1 MKAKSRII
9 NILLGMAVASVL
21 ISCSKSTISKE
32 TYVQV
37 MTDLGCHMTTETAPA
52 ATAIFA
58 KHGVTQADIDA
69 FRTDAREEV
78 LTAATKIAD
87 NVAKCFNVT
96 Q

>member
-1 MKAKSRII
+1 MNQSRMT
-9 NILLGMAVASVL
+9 NLLMSLAIAGVL
-21 ISCSKSTISKE
+21 MSCSKSTISKE

-37 MTDLGCHMTTETAPA
+37 MTELGCQMTTETAPA
-52 ATAIFA
+52 AKAIFA
-58 KHGVTQADIDA
+58 KHSVTQADIDA

-78 LTAATKIAD
+78 LTAATIIAD

>member
-1 MKAKSRII
+1 MTQTRMM
-9 NILLGMAVASVL
+9 NLLMAMAIASVL
-21 ISCSKSTISKE
+21 MSCSKSTISEE

-78 LTAATKIAD
+78 LTAATTIAD